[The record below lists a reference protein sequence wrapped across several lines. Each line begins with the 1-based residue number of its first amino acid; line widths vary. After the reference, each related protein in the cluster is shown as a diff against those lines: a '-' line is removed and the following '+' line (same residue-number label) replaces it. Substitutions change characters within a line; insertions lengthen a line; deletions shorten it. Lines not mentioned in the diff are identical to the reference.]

1 MLWPRV
7 RSSSSPPLPATPSGT
22 CSLWRGIGYKHGE
35 PGCCDRAI
43 RPYNC
48 VMRIAAAALLYFAI
62 VFGVDLAL
70 GPRSA
75 FSSSRPA
82 LGKTIAAVCEA
93 PFLLVAMIA
102 AAYWIPKKMGSDTSL
117 ASLAAIGIGA
127 LVLRQIADFA
137 VVVGLRGI
145 SADEQ
150 LRYLTTPPGLIYV
163 ALLILFGAMPVVV
176 NTHRRR

>member
-1 MLWPRV
+1 MKNCDSADQHESAQTDPFDRCLPSSARAFEEV
-7 RSSSSPPLPATPSGT
+7 RLAKRLILIAVGVDEDSSSGSALF
-22 CSLWRGIGYKHGE
+22 
-35 PGCCDRAI
+35 CDRVWGQPRSRAAI
-43 RPYNC
+43 R
-48 VMRIAAAALLYFAI
+48 VLILEA
-62 VFGVDLAL
+62 
-70 GPRSA
+70 
-75 FSSSRPA
+75 A

-127 LVLRQIADFA
+127 LVLRQIADFT
-137 VVVGLRGI
+137 VGVGLRGI

>member
-22 CSLWRGIGYKHGE
+22 CSLWRGISYKHGE
-35 PGCCDRAI
+35 PGCCDRANSTVQL
-43 RPYNC
+43 RNEDSSSGS
-48 VMRIAAAALLYFAI
+48 ALFCDR
-62 VFGVDLAL
+62 VWGQ
-70 GPRSA
+70 PRSRA
-75 FSSSRPA
+75 AIRVLILEAA